1 VLLYGLW
8 GEILPSAGQFQNGE
22 TARPLDKRVKS
33 EGPVRQIHVRVS
45 VAVKKAIKM
54 LCAREGATE
63 QAWIHGLIEEEL
75 KRKAPDLWPD
85 EAKSAPKA

>member
-1 VLLYGLW
+1 V
-8 GEILPSAGQFQNGE
+8 EILSSAAQFQNGE
-22 TARPLDKRVKS
+22 TARPLDERMKS

-54 LCAREGATE
+54 LCAREGETE
-63 QAWIHGLIEEEL
+63 QAWIHGLIEAEL

-85 EAKSAPKA
+85 EAKGAPKP

>member
-1 VLLYGLW
+1 LW
-8 GEILPSAGQFQNGE
+8 AEILSSAARFQNGQ
-22 TARPLDKRVKS
+22 TARPLDERVKS
-33 EGPVRQIHVRVS
+33 EGPVRQVHVRVS

-85 EAKSAPKA
+85 EAKSNPKP

>member
-1 VLLYGLW
+1 
-8 GEILPSAGQFQNGE
+8 
-22 TARPLDKRVKS
+22 
-33 EGPVRQIHVRVS
+33 
-45 VAVKKAIKM
+45 M

-85 EAKSAPKA
+85 EAKSAPKP